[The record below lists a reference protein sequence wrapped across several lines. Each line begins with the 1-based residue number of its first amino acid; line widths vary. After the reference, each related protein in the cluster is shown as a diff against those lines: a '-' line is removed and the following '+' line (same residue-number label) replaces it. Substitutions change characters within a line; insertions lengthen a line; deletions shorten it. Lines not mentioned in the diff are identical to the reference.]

1 MAPMHPGL
9 LHHTRMAPPH
19 PAILLLLVLPL
30 LSSASFSSTL
40 TEMKESLLEKEG
52 LRSLASFLS
61 IDPEDKQDLEET
73 PLSSSR
79 YSDVSDLL

>member
-1 MAPMHPGL
+1 M
-9 LHHTRMAPPH
+9 
-19 PAILLLLVLPL
+19 PL
-30 LSSASFSSTL
+30 LSSSSFSSTL

-79 YSDVSDLL
+79 Y

>member
-9 LHHTRMAPPH
+9 LHHTRMAPPPH
-19 PAILLLLVLPL
+19 PAILLLLLLVLPL
-30 LSSASFSSTL
+30 LSSSSFSSTL

-79 YSDVSDLL
+79 Y

>member
-19 PAILLLLVLPL
+19 PAILLLLLLVLPL

-79 YSDVSDLL
+79 Y